1 MDKKEFLNLFKYED
15 KSAIANLYD
24 KLILSEKINSD
35 IFSTEFYPPSI
46 WNTLINM
53 GSNFD
58 VNIVPYGIFKDSE
71 RRIIAFSHYE
81 INDYPVELLCI
92 ENKSKFSTLKHKDFL
107 GAIMSLGV
115 KREKFGDLI
124 VKDQRCYAAV
134 HREILDY
141 IKDNLN
147 SIGNSPCSITVLD
160 DKFNFNIEPD
170 FQEITIFSSS
180 LRCDGIICGICK
192 ITRSNSENLIKKG
205 KVLINYESVV
215 EKNTIIKSGDI
226 ITVRGFGKFKME
238 QTIGWTGSGKNK
250 IIVKKFV

>member
-1 MDKKEFLNLFKYED
+1 MDKKEFLNMFHCED
-15 KSAIANLYD
+15 KSVIANLYD
-24 KLILSEKINSD
+24 KLILSEKINSE
-35 IFSTEFYPPSI
+35 IFSAEFYPPNI
-46 WNTLINM
+46 WNTLLNM

-71 RRIIAFSHYE
+71 RRIIGFSHYE
-81 INDYPVELLCI
+81 INNYPVELICI
-92 ENKSKFSTLKHKDFL
+92 KNKSRFSTLKHKDFL
-107 GAIMSLGV
+107 GAIMSLGI

-124 VKDQRCYAAV
+124 VKNQICYAAV
-134 HREILDY
+134 HSEVLDY

-147 SIGNSPCSITVLD
+147 SIGSSPCSITVLD

-170 FQEITIFSSS
+170 FQEITIISSS
-180 LRCDGIICGICK
+180 LRCDGIVCGICK
-192 ITRSNSENLIKKG
+192 ITRSNSENLIKRG
-205 KVLINYESVV
+205 KVLINYETVV
-215 EKNTIIKSGDI
+215 EKNTIIKTGDI